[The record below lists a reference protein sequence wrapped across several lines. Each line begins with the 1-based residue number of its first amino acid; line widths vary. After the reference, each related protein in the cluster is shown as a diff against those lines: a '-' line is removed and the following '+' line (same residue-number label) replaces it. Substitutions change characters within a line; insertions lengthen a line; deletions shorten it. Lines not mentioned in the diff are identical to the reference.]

1 MVDVGLLRVVVQST
15 KGEVNMRILW
25 VGDAVTK
32 SGFSVVTHG
41 ICDELQRRCD
51 LTVFGIGYDGKA
63 RNVSNY
69 YVFPAAAGLDIYSYS
84 GVVSLIG
91 REEFDVVV
99 LFNDLSVV
107 LEYAQHIRAV
117 SKIPLIAFFPINTTP
132 LNTKEVLELTS
143 LDFFGVMVYTE
154 FAKKQ
159 VEALNPNIPVE
170 VVYHGV
176 NTEVYNRD
184 IGCKLASGLG
194 DCFVV
199 GYVGS
204 NSYRKRL
211 DLLLEGFSKFASGRD
226 DVRCLLHVDYLNT
239 VYPLSDMAS
248 YFGVSSKIILS
259 AGVVPDARLRLYY
272 STMDVNVNTS
282 LGEGFGLPL
291 LEGAACRVPILCPDD
306 GNLVDIWPI
315 GADFIKIGRHE
326 YIPGT
331 NQVGAV
337 IDTDDMAEKLTVLYE
352 SNEYLTIQG
361 NAAYTRGSSLLF
373 NWGIISN
380 KVFNTIEKASKSRA
394 IIAS

>member
-1 MVDVGLLRVVVQST
+1 MRV
-15 KGEVNMRILW
+15 LW

-32 SGFSVVTHG
+32 SGFSVVTHS
-41 ICDELQRRCD
+41 ICDELQKKCD
-51 LTVFGIGYDGKA
+51 VTVFGIGYDGRA

-69 YVFPAAAGLDIYSYS
+69 YIFPAVGLDIYSYS

-107 LEYAQHIRAV
+107 LEYARHIRAV

-159 VEALNPNIPVE
+159 VGAINPNIPVE

-184 IGCKLASGLG
+184 SGCKVASGLG
-194 DCFVV
+194 DCFVA

-211 DLLLEGFSKFASGRD
+211 DLLLEGFSKFASRRD
-226 DVRCLLHVDYLNT
+226 DVRCLLHVDNLESI
-239 VYPLSDMAS
+239 YPLSDMAD
-248 YFGVSSKIILS
+248 YFGISSKVVLS
-259 AGVVPDARLRLYY
+259 AGVVPDERLRLYY
-272 STMDVNVNTS
+272 SVMDVNVNTS

-306 GNLVDIWPI
+306 GNLSDIWPA
-315 GADFIKIGRHE
+315 GADFIKISRHE

-331 NQVGAV
+331 HQIGAV
-337 IDTDDMAEKLTVLYE
+337 IDTNDMADKLTVLYE
-352 SNEYLTIQG
+352 NSEYLATQG
-361 NAAYTRGSSLLF
+361 VDVYSRGNSLLF
-373 NWGIISN
+373 NWGVIAN
-380 KVFNTIEKASKSRA
+380 KVLNIIEKASKSRST
-394 IIAS
+394 IAT